1 MSRWLDNPED
11 ELDDEEIARIL
22 QEEEYEIARQQQRE
36 AQLRQQQAAKQTTT
50 PKHDGKSV
58 VAPSSGGDEVL
69 LLQSRCSAVSGSTVL
84 NGSCYL
90 YRTMFKFV
98 CVERGKEVDVS
109 IPVVTIEFI
118 SPVCAVLSK
127 ETGAVPG
134 IRSAQGSAANALQLY
149 TQDKRIHTFFKF
161 ADTKSFDKIFSILSS
176 IHKNI
181 TPAVLPQSPAPVAT
195 LPPPPATTAIAAPPP
210 MGMHMYPGM
219 YPPSPYYVMPPPAQP
234 ASPGSAAAQ
243 SDFQQI
249 HQQMARL
256 QIQQPSLPP
265 TDASGH
271 QPPAMYYP
279 YPPMATAAPLP
290 PAAAP
295 AAVPGPVVSSGPEG
309 FASVPGA
316 LPPMPY
322 YYYYPPA
329 PAGGEYPAYPPPY
342 APYLP
347 YGGLPPAYV
356 APPGQ
361 APVQQQQQPQPPME
375 QAPGP
380 ALSGPPKED
389 LLA

>member
-1 MSRWLDNPED
+1 MSRWQDNPED

-36 AQLRQQQAAKQTTT
+36 AQLRQQQAAKQTPT
-50 PKHDGKSV
+50 PKHDGRSV
-58 VAPSSGGDEVL
+58 VAAAPSSVDDVL

-90 YRTMFKFV
+90 YRNMFKFV

-109 IPVVTIEFI
+109 IPIVTIEFI

-127 ETGAVPG
+127 ETGVVPR
-134 IRSAQGSAANALQLY
+134 ILSAQGSPADALQLY

-161 ADTKSFDKIFSILSS
+161 ADNKSFGKIFSILTS
-176 IHKNI
+176 IHKNN
-181 TPAVLPQSPAPVAT
+181 TPAVLPPTPAPAAT
-195 LPPPPATTAIAAPPP
+195 PPATTAVAAPPP
-210 MGMHMYPGM
+210 MSMHMYPGM
-219 YPPSPYYVMPPPAQP
+219 YPPSPYYVMPPPAM
-234 ASPGSAAAQ
+234 ASPPAAQ
-243 SDFQQI
+243 SDLQQL
-249 HQQMARL
+249 HQQMTRL
-256 QIQQPSLPP
+256 QIQPPTLPP

-295 AAVPGPVVSSGPEG
+295 AVVPGSVVSSGTEG
-309 FASVPGA
+309 SASVPSA

-329 PAGGEYPAYPPPY
+329 PAPVGGEFPAYPPPY
-342 APYLP
+342 APYMP

-361 APVQQQQQPQPPME
+361 APVQQPPPQQMQSAQ
-375 QAPGP
+375 QAPAP
-380 ALSGPPKED
+380 APSGPPKED